1 MMGALSAR
9 ARRAFTRFTRNE
21 RVRAVI
27 FPWLQR
33 SPAAAM
39 LVLRITRAIKG
50 GVDLDAPIS
59 QVPVPGRLT
68 ELTEPARQVLADLQ
82 RHCAAAPRDA
92 EPR

>member
-21 RVRAVI
+21 RVRAVV
-27 FPWLQR
+27 FPLLQR

-50 GVDLDAPIS
+50 GVDIDAPIS
-59 QVPVPGRLT
+59 PVAVPGRLT
-68 ELTEPARQVLADLQ
+68 ELTEPARKVLADLQ
-82 RHCAAAPRDA
+82 RHCAAAPPDA